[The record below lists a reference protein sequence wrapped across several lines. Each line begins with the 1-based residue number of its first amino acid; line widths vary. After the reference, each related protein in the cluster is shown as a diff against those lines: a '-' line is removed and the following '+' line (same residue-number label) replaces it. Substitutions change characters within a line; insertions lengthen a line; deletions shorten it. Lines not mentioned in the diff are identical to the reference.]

1 MQIQKGIISEYFQP
15 MRGRRQW
22 DPIFPYLFI
31 LCVEILGILFQNN
44 KDIKHINIDGEE
56 YDDTSLFT
64 DGSQKS
70 LDEIL

>member
-1 MQIQKGIISEYFQP
+1 

-31 LCVEILGILFQNN
+31 LCVEILGILFQDN

>member
-1 MQIQKGIISEYFQP
+1 MGSNFS
-15 MRGRRQW
+15 
-22 DPIFPYLFI
+22 IFIYT
-31 LCVEILGILFQNN
+31 LCWNTGILFQDN

>member
-1 MQIQKGIISEYFQP
+1 

-22 DPIFPYLFI
+22 DPMFPYLFI

>member
-1 MQIQKGIISEYFQP
+1 

-31 LCVEILGILFQNN
+31 LCVEILGNLFQDN

>member
-1 MQIQKGIISEYFQP
+1 

-22 DPIFPYLFI
+22 DPIVPYLFI

-64 DGSQKS
+64 DGSPKS

>member
-1 MQIQKGIISEYFQP
+1 

-31 LCVEILGILFQNN
+31 LCVEILGILFQDN

-56 YDDTSLFT
+56 YEDTSLFT

>member
-1 MQIQKGIISEYFQP
+1 

>member
-1 MQIQKGIISEYFQP
+1 

-56 YDDTSLFT
+56 YDGTSLFT

>member
-1 MQIQKGIISEYFQP
+1 

-64 DGSQKS
+64 DGSPKS

>member
-1 MQIQKGIISEYFQP
+1 

-44 KDIKHINIDGEE
+44 KDIKHINIDREE

-64 DGSQKS
+64 DGSPKS